1 MMEKDHKTTKL
12 VSNEVLK
19 LWPIYLFVVNL
30 QQDRRIVKNYE
41 PKLSYIL
48 AELFK
53 MSPQKSC
60 FFRLLENLI
69 RVSFI

>member
-1 MMEKDHKTTKL
+1 MKFWNYGLYIYSLQIYNKTG
-12 VSNEVLK
+12 E
-19 LWPIYLFVVNL
+19 
-30 QQDRRIVKNYE
+30 RVKNYE